1 MKKVKLF
8 KSVFCCLLVAVM
20 LLALGACATAPT
32 PTPPG
37 PDADADDGADADV
50 TDVPEETGVLVIYTP
65 FIPDTVDPILE
76 MFYEET
82 GIRATAIQAGT
93 GELLSRV
100 RAEAANPQADIF
112 WGGNITTTLSQAE
125 LFADFQSINE
135 SYIPEHFRNVEG
147 PFTRFDIATSV
158 LMINTEFIG
167 DIEIRGYADLLN
179 PELRGR
185 IALTDPSASASAFL
199 HLANKLYAMGD
210 GDPDAGW
217 DFVEAFLENVDGVM
231 LPGSS
236 AVFNGVA
243 NGEYWVGL
251 TFDGAP
257 QPFIQADAPVE
268 MIHMVEG
275 NVFDAGAVKIINN
288 APNRAS
294 AEAFVNFVTGQEVQ
308 DFIDIRFLR
317 PVRQDVTGNDVF
329 VPLDEIRRIPA
340 ELSDIMEN
348 RDEWLDRFR
357 ELREG

>member
-1 MKKVKLF
+1 MKLF
-8 KSVFCCLLVAVM
+8 KSVFCCLLVVAM
-20 LLALGACATAPT
+20 LVSLGACGGTPAPV
-32 PTPPG
+32 PAPAA
-37 PDADADDGADADV
+37 PDAAPDSAEPAEA
-50 TDVPEETGVLVIYTP
+50 PEETGVLVIYTP

-100 RAEAANPQADIF
+100 RAEAVNPQADIF
-112 WGGNITTTLSQAE
+112 WGGNMTTTLASYY

-135 SYIPEHFRNVEG
+135 PYVPEHFRNVEG

-167 DIEIRGYADLLN
+167 DIPVRGYADLLN

-185 IALTDPSASASAFL
+185 IALTDPSASASAFM
-199 HLANKLYAMGD
+199 HLVNKLYAMGN
-210 GDPDAGW
+210 GDPEAGW
-217 DFVEAFLENVDGVM
+217 DYVEQFLDNVDGVM

-257 QPFIQADAPVE
+257 QPFIQAGGPVE
-268 MIHMVEG
+268 MVHIAEG

-294 AEAFVNFVTGQEVQ
+294 AEAFVNFVTGQQVQ
-308 DFIDIRFLR
+308 DFIDYRFLR
-317 PVRQDVTGNDVF
+317 PVRQDVTGHGVF
-329 VPLDEIRRIPA
+329 APLDEILMIPA
-340 ELSDIMEN
+340 EISDIMDN